1 MVVKTSEV
9 RVDSFFD
16 AIEPAFAPKGPVV
29 LLILSV
35 FPSDVSTMR
44 CTAPRDCVPGPGV
57 MLDCKAG
64 RQEGSHFMALKLRC
78 ESNTQL
84 VLQQASLD

>member
-1 MVVKTSEV
+1 M
-9 RVDSFFD
+9 
-16 AIEPAFAPKGPVV
+16 I
-29 LLILSV
+29 LMILSV
-35 FPSDVSTMR
+35 FFPCDVFTMR
-44 CTAPRDCVPGPGV
+44 CAAPRDCVSGPGV